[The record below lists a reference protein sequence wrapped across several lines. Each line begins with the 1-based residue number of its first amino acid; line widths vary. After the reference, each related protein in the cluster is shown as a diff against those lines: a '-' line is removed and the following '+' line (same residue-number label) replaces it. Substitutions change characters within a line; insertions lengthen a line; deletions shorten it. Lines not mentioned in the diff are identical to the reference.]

1 MQSVFFFG
9 ACFAFGI
16 VLSVASLIFTILHIP
31 FLSWLILKLLALVSW
46 IFSLGVFV
54 IWLITIVK
62 ALSNV
67 EWEIPYIG
75 KLARK
80 QLAGEKLF

>member
-1 MQSVFFFG
+1 M
-9 ACFAFGI
+9 
-16 VLSVASLIFTILHIP
+16 VASALFAIIHIP
-31 FLSWLILKLLALVSW
+31 VLSWLILKLLGLAWIVIALGAFVLW
-46 IFSLGVFV
+46 I
-54 IWLITIVK
+54 ITTIK